1 MSNYLDS
8 YQNIKKLGIGEIII
22 SENKEEIIWTVLGSC
37 ISIIFHVD
45 NLFSMICHAQL
56 PYNSTAT
63 KCSDQCPHPCLRT
76 FDQSL
81 ENRYVKCSIDFM
93 LKKFQ
98 TYRFDLKDLKTTIIG
113 GASVINFKKGQKT
126 IGELNVITAKEM
138 LKNNRIRIN
147 REKVG
152 GLNGYNLWYHTD
164 NNKLFI
170 KKINEDI
177 EKYELFDNV

>member
-1 MSNYLDS
+1 MSKHIDEYKNA
-8 YQNIKKLGIGEIII
+8 KKLGIGEIII

-45 NLFSMICHAQL
+45 NLFSIICHAQL
-56 PYNSTAT
+56 PYNSITA
-63 KCSDQCPHPCLRT
+63 KCSDECSHPCRRS

-81 ENRYVKCSIDFM
+81 ENRFVKCSLDFM
-93 LKKFQ
+93 LKKLK
-98 TYRFDLKDLKTTIIG
+98 TYSFDSKNLKTTLIG
-113 GASVINFKKGQKT
+113 GASIIPKKRGLRT

-164 NNKLFI
+164 KNRLFI
-170 KKINEDI
+170 KVINEDI
-177 EKYELFDNV
+177 EKYELLDNI